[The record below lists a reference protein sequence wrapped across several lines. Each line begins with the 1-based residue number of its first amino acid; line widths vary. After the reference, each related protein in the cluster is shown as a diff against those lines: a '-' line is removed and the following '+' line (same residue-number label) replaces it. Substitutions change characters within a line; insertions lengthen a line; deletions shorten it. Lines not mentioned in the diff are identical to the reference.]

1 MHLMNYISI
10 LFFFKLNSCLGNTMS
25 LSQDGRN
32 NLILLVV
39 VNFER
44 LPSLTLETLLID
56 TIAQITTQKKKKK
69 KKSIKV

>member
-1 MHLMNYISI
+1 
-10 LFFFKLNSCLGNTMS
+10 MS

-56 TIAQITTQKKKKK
+56 TIAQITTKKKKK
-69 KKSIKV
+69 TVLRYKKFSQNSGIVF